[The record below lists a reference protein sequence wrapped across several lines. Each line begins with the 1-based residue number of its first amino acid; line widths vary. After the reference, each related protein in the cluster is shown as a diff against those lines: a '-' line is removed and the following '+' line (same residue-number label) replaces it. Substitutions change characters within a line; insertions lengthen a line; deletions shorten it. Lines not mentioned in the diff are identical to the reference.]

1 MEEGAV
7 LEFARQGITTALM
20 VSMPVLA
27 ATLFIGV
34 LVSIFQAITQVQEAT
49 LTFVPKM
56 VGVAAIAAVLGGWM
70 LNTLVGFLNLAFEH
84 VARMGH

>member
-34 LVSIFQAITQVQEAT
+34 LVSIFQVITQVQEAT

>member
-1 MEEGAV
+1 MEDGAV
-7 LEFARQGITTALM
+7 LEFARHGITTALM

-27 ATLFIGV
+27 VTLFIGV

-56 VGVAAIAAVLGGWM
+56 VGVAAIAAAMGSWM
-70 LNTLVGFLNLAFEH
+70 LTTLVGFLNLAFDH
-84 VARMGH
+84 IARMGH